1 MPYKGNGNDGPC
13 STKELDHPADVNL
26 LLVREAPVTNRAV
39 TGVLK
44 RAMDRR
50 LDRLKGPRVVKGEF
64 RRLQRAVDRRFD
76 RLERTTVN
84 KAELER
90 AIASLRTNLR
100 GEIVTSAVETRRYV
114 DATAD
119 RLGRLR
125 DDIAA
130 SAVIV
135 VLVRQPMRL

>member
-1 MPYKGNGNDGPC
+1 M
-13 STKELDHPADVNL
+13 TI
-26 LLVREAPVTNRAV
+26 
-39 TGVLK
+39 
-44 RAMDRR
+44 
-50 LDRLKGPRVVKGEF
+50 DRLKRTRVDKGEF

-76 RLERTTVN
+76 CLERTTVN

-119 RLGRLR
+119 RLGSRLR